1 MPAMLFW
8 EESHASEDFLQKQNI
23 SLNINNKIFPPG
35 RLEPFTVG
43 KNLVNH
49 FKRQHPVLLADLE
62 IQATLVVSET
72 Q

>member
-43 KNLVNH
+43 KNSVNH
-49 FKRQHPVLLADLE
+49 FKRQRPVLLADLE